1 MSANPVFLFSSS
13 FVPVMDA
20 IKMES
25 PGGYLPSECTTWQV
39 RSAFSL
45 LHQFYCFFFRSFVWV
60 NFAKCCPMPMSNA
73 KHKNT
78 NQNPTYR
85 YSPGSFSFFIFPLL
99 QASERRP
106 INSLCRPF
114 VSQQRLPAL
123 VARPDALIF
132 EELAFMHQSPTIR
145 PSVSPPLE
153 R

>member
-60 NFAKCCPMPMSNA
+60 NFAKCPMQNTRTQIKIPPTDTLLVLFRFLFFLCCRRRSDVQLIPYVGLLYRSNA
-73 KHKNT
+73 CLRWWPDQTPSSLRNWPSCTSH
-78 NQNPTYR
+78 PPSDR
-85 YSPGSFSFFIFPLL
+85 LSLL
-99 QASERRP
+99 RW
-106 INSLCRPF
+106 N
-114 VSQQRLPAL
+114 
-123 VARPDALIF
+123 ARK
-132 EELAFMHQSPTIR
+132 
-145 PSVSPPLE
+145 
-153 R
+153 